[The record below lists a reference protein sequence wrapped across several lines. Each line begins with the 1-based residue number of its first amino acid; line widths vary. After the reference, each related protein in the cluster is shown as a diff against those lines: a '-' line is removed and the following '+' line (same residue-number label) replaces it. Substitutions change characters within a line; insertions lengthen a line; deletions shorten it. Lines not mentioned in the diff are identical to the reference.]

1 MVWRTFFVVL
11 LFWSASVMGAT
22 SQQIFVL
29 AVDGMTCPLCVA
41 AVNKALRTTDG
52 VLSAK
57 TNLVQTQAEVQ
68 VEAGLQ
74 AQVLIEAV
82 KKAGY
87 DAHIIQVN
95 SVEETI
101 RD

>member
-1 MVWRTFFVVL
+1 MVWRTFFVAL
-11 LFWSASVMGAT
+11 FFWSASVMAASG
-22 SQQIFVL
+22 QVFVL

-57 TNLVQTQAEVQ
+57 TNLGQAQAEVQ

-74 AQVLIEAV
+74 AQVLIEAI

-95 SVEETI
+95 SAEETK